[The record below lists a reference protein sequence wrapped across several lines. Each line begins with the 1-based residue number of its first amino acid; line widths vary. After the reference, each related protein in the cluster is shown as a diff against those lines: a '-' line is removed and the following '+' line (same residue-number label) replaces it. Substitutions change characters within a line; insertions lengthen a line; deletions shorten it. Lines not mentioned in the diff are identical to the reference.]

1 MAVARVGRE
10 GDELGEHG
18 VVFGGDLPAFVD
30 AVVFANAGAAGAD
43 EARDF
48 AGRGEEAGLRVFGV
62 DAALRARGRG
72 G

>member
-1 MAVARVGRE
+1 MARRAIGRE

-18 VVFGGDLPAFVD
+18 VVFGGHLPAFVD
-30 AVVFANAGAAGAD
+30 ALVLANAGAAGAH
-43 EARDF
+43 EACDL
-48 AGRGEEAGLRVFGV
+48 AGRGQEAGLRVFGV